1 MLKNGKLLEVKQ
13 WYSKKTQNKVW
24 IFFQVTT
31 TTLMFS
37 LNISSH
43 KKIRHLNAVQVTSC
57 CHIAQTS

>member
-43 KKIRHLNAVQVTSC
+43 KKN
-57 CHIAQTS
+57 